1 MPRQSQNQSPAP
13 SRKKALLSA
22 TILLALTGV
31 LILLFQDHWAEI
43 SAALAQLSLGQVA
56 LVLALGITYPLLEG
70 VASWLIV
77 RSRLPGFTLRHGIDN
92 AWGWARLATSSVW
105 GPERCP
111 CRPTTSTAAGWGL
124 APAWG

>member
-1 MPRQSQNQSPAP
+1 MPRQSQNQSSAP
-13 SRKKALLSA
+13 SRKKALLSVA
-22 TILLALTGV
+22 ILLALTGV

-70 VASWLIV
+70 VASWLIAAACPA
-77 RSRLPGFTLRHGIDN
+77 LPCGTASTTH
-92 AWGWARLATSSVW
+92 GWARLAMSSVW

-111 CRPTTSTAAGWGL
+111 CRPTTCTAAGWGL